1 MCKVEDDGGRDVHRA
16 REWQKMEQS
25 LEKELKPANWH
36 KSKSDTKVISALL
49 IVDPTNALCEK
60 R

>member
-1 MCKVEDDGGRDVHRA
+1 MCKVEDDGGRPVHRA
-16 REWQKMEQS
+16 REQMEQS
-25 LEKELKPANWH
+25 LEKELKPVNCH
-36 KSKSDTKVISALL
+36 KSKSDTKVISAPL